1 LNSQDY
7 QVLVQPTAG
16 TVNTGGGGGG
26 QSFWYADYVAEA
38 SFYSGA
44 AGGSGIV
51 IVRYTR
57 AQVGG

>member
-1 LNSQDY
+1 MDGE
-7 QVLVQPTAG
+7 TI
-16 TVNTGGGGGG
+16 GG
-26 QSFWYADYVAEA
+26 
-38 SFYSGA
+38 